1 MPGDKMSL
9 AEMRK
14 QLREARKETVK
25 PVSRM
30 KKGDVLLELE
40 KLKGKREETAPVAS
54 TVGAAPKKMEAKIAD
69 VKVAK
74 EKEFPSKPVEEKKK
88 DGKKPSGLASK
99 TASADSAPKKSDK
112 LAKLK
117 AMLEAMGSSDEE

>member
-1 MPGDKMSL
+1 MSSL

-54 TVGAAPKKMEAKIAD
+54 TVGAAPKKMEAKVAD

-74 EKEFPSKPVEEKKK
+74 EKEFPMKPVEMSKAKK
-88 DGKKPSGLASK
+88 DKGSAVPKTTGEKKPSK
-99 TASADSAPKKSDK
+99 ME
-112 LAKLK
+112 KLK
-117 AMLEAMGSSDEE
+117 AMLEAMGDDSE

>member
-1 MPGDKMSL
+1 MSSL

-30 KKGDVLLELE
+30 KKGDVLMELE
-40 KLKGKREETAPVAS
+40 KLKNKREETPPVAS
-54 TVGAAPKKMEAKIAD
+54 TTGAAPKKMEAVQSD

-74 EKEFPSKPVEEKKK
+74 EKGFPTKPVEMSKAKK
-88 DGKKPSGLASK
+88 DKGSAVPKTTMPDKKPSK
-99 TASADSAPKKSDK
+99 ME
-112 LAKLK
+112 KLK
-117 AMLEAMGSSDEE
+117 AMLEAMGDDSE

>member
-1 MPGDKMSL
+1 MSSL

-30 KKGDVLLELE
+30 KKGDVLMELE
-40 KLKGKREETAPVAS
+40 KLKTKREDTPPVAA
-54 TVGAAPKKMEAKIAD
+54 TTGAAPKKMEAVQSD

-74 EKEFPSKPVEEKKK
+74 EKGFPAKPVEMSKAKK
-88 DGKKPSGLASK
+88 DKGSAVPKTTVAAKKMSK
-99 TASADSAPKKSDK
+99 MER
-112 LAKLK
+112 LM
-117 AMLEAMGSSDEE
+117 AMVDEMTDDE

>member
-1 MPGDKMSL
+1 MSSL

-40 KLKGKREETAPVAS
+40 KLKGTRESVPPVAS
-54 TVGAAPKKMEAKIAD
+54 TVGMAPKKMEAKVAD

-74 EKEFPSKPVEEKKK
+74 EKEFPMKPVEMSKAKK
-88 DGKKPSGLASK
+88 DKGSAVPKTTTMPAASK
-99 TASADSAPKKSDK
+99 KDK
-112 LAKLK
+112 MAKLK
-117 AMLEAMGSSDEE
+117 AMLDAMGEDSE

>member
-1 MPGDKMSL
+1 MSSL

-30 KKGDVLLELE
+30 KKGDVLMELE
-40 KLKGKREETAPVAS
+40 KLKNKREETPPVAS
-54 TVGAAPKKMEAKIAD
+54 TGGAKPKKMEAVQSD

-74 EKEFPSKPVEEKKK
+74 EKGFPTKPVEEAKAKK
-88 DGKKPSGLASK
+88 DKGSAVPKTTVAAKKMSK
-99 TASADSAPKKSDK
+99 MDR
-112 LAKLK
+112 LM
-117 AMLEAMGSSDEE
+117 AMVDEMDDDE

>member
-1 MPGDKMSL
+1 MKDEL
-9 AEMRK
+9 RK
-14 QLREARKETVK
+14 LRKETVK

-30 KKGDVLLELE
+30 RKADVLAELE
-40 KLKGKREETAPVAS
+40 RIKGKREEVPPVAS
-54 TVGAAPKKMEAKIAD
+54 TVGAKPKAMAAKIAD

-74 EKEFPSKPVEEKKK
+74 QMEFPTAPVEEKKK
-88 DGKKPSGLASK
+88 AGKKPSGIASK

-117 AMLEAMGSSDEE
+117 AMLEAMSDSE